1 MPIALDCR
9 YRPGGAQDRL
19 PIRAVHLDYMIANQ
33 ARVLHGG
40 PSLADGELV
49 GMYLLL
55 ATDDPAQADDF
66 LAGEP
71 YARAGL
77 FAEVR
82 RTLFTGYL
90 PEPRAG
96 FLHELRRGAAR
107 GVPASD

>member
-19 PIRAVHLDYMIANQ
+19 PIRAIHLDYMIANQ
-33 ARVLHGG
+33 ACVLAGG
-40 PSLADGELV
+40 PSLAGGELV

-55 ATDDPAQADDF
+55 ATEDAAQADDF
-66 LAGEP
+66 LAAEP

-90 PEPRAG
+90 PEPREG
-96 FLHELRRGAAR
+96 FLEELRRDASRGLAA
-107 GVPASD
+107 PN

>member
-19 PIRAVHLDYMIANQ
+19 PIRGVHLDYMIANK

-40 PSLADGELV
+40 PSLAGGELV

-55 ATDDPAQADDF
+55 ASDDPAQADDF

-77 FAEVR
+77 FAEVQ

-90 PEPRAG
+90 PEPRHG
-96 FLHELRRGAAR
+96 FLEELRRQTSREDAAQ
-107 GVPASD
+107 D

>member
-33 ARVLHGG
+33 ARVLHSG

-55 ATDDPAQADDF
+55 ATDDLGQADDF

-77 FAEVR
+77 FAEVQ

-90 PEPRAG
+90 PEPRQG
-96 FLHELRRGAAR
+96 FLAELRRDASRCVAA
-107 GVPASD
+107 GD